1 MGSSHIKAKTQSYPK
16 QTRSTLFGLNQSK
29 LSLTQTT
36 PHFTSP
42 QPCPATTP
50 TTPKVTRTR
59 TNTQATTNPPQAPT
73 QATASQD
80 LNPTRPNNHTTGT
93 TVLPT
98 LKTNTAP
105 ATPTTT
111 PTLNLLPAKK
121 PTGAR
126 WVPWPAVQ
134 PAPSVATKPD
144 MASWGQ

>member
-16 QTRSTLFGLNQSK
+16 QTRSTLFELNQSK

-80 LNPTRPNNHTTGT
+80 LNPTKPSGWEEGRG
-93 TVLPT
+93 VLRDRMSRRFWKGWRGCPRM
-98 LKTNTAP
+98 LDGCWWALRIAIGREKSCFQRC
-105 ATPTTT
+105 
-111 PTLNLLPAKK
+111 
-121 PTGAR
+121 R
-126 WVPWPAVQ
+126 WR
-134 PAPSVATKPD
+134 
-144 MASWGQ
+144 

>member
-1 MGSSHIKAKTQSYPK
+1 MGSHIKAKTQSYPK
-16 QTRSTLFGLNQSK
+16 QTRSTLFELNQSK

-59 TNTQATTNPPQAPT
+59 TN
-73 QATASQD
+73 
-80 LNPTRPNNHTTGT
+80 NHTTRT

-111 PTLNLLPAKK
+111 PTLNLLPAYVDKVFCL
-121 PTGAR
+121 TECREGSER
-126 WVPWPAVQ
+126 
-134 PAPSVATKPD
+134 
-144 MASWGQ
+144 ASCGDLKIVRYHCCDFV